1 MFKVCWQQIGM
12 LKCSDPDLLETL
24 QAYLLKFI
32 LGFMS
37 RLSVDLYLS
46 NIWKAQFSLTFRPNS
61 TNSRPK
67 SIFRSRWCFYSH
79 WSHRPSGGLWLGHHK
94 RDGESA
100 VSWKAVFLS
109 GQGSS
114 KLAHLAQVN
123 RLYDWLQ
130 SCMLDFDYLELHG
143 TSWNMIQ
150 HDGTIQWQINN
161 PLPRTRASFWQQ
173 HSPSCPCRLN
183 GSMSIE
189 TFFERSDARPCAP
202 WRRQNARRHIRP
214 LQHSLHSRLKSVDGN
229 QPILNAER
237 KPGLSFVGI
246 YQIN

>member
-1 MFKVCWQQIGM
+1 
-12 LKCSDPDLLETL
+12 
-24 QAYLLKFI
+24 
-32 LGFMS
+32 
-37 RLSVDLYLS
+37 
-46 NIWKAQFSLTFRPNS
+46 
-61 TNSRPK
+61 
-67 SIFRSRWCFYSH
+67 
-79 WSHRPSGGLWLGHHK
+79 
-94 RDGESA
+94 
-100 VSWKAVFLS
+100 
-109 GQGSS
+109 
-114 KLAHLAQVN
+114 
-123 RLYDWLQ
+123 
-130 SCMLDFDYLELHG
+130 MLDFDYQELHG